1 MTYKAFHGPMP
12 EYSNELLIP
21 YYPKKKKPLRS
32 AGLVL
37 LAVPE
42 STLRSKGDTVF
53 AVLAPPL

>member
-21 YYPKKKKPLRS
+21 YYPKKKPLRS